1 MNPNRKKG
9 TIFVSYSDLL
19 LQTVDAV
26 DAVLARELSS
36 ATDGLVGGGAAAAG
50 AGGEVHLPFGVLVH

>member
-1 MNPNRKKG
+1 M
-9 TIFVSYSDLL
+9 

-26 DAVLARELSS
+26 DAVLARKLGS
-36 ATDGLVGGGAAAAG
+36 AADGLIGGGAAAAG